1 MRSLLP
7 RFAFT
12 FVIVGVWLLY
22 EAFHAQQ
29 PPLPQW
35 QSILL
40 VVGGALSLGMG
51 LQGIRQR
58 HRDIRKD

>member
-12 FVIVGVWLLY
+12 LIIIGAWLLY

-29 PPLPQW
+29 GAQPQW
-35 QSILL
+35 QLVLL

-51 LQGIRQR
+51 LQGVRQR
-58 HRDIRKD
+58 HRDIHKD